1 MANQKRVERES
12 DIVRR
17 NKIPTIR
24 DVRTDKNIRQ
34 EFSSII
40 YKRIVDTNTLL
51 VGKAWSGTPRN
62 ISFCNNSESVVTKV
76 SMQINRSSA
85 PTEISVISN
94 VLLPAGA
101 TLVLDEQDI
110 EILAGEV
117 YAITLAVASGTPNV
131 DLTIRL

>member
-1 MANQKRVERES
+1 MANKERVERQA
-12 DIVRR
+12 DIFRR

-24 DVRTDKNIRQ
+24 DTKTDKNIRQ

-40 YKRIVDTNTLL
+40 YRRIVDTNTLL
-51 VGKAWSGTPRN
+51 VGKEWSGTPRN
-62 ISFCNNSESVVTKV
+62 ISFCNNSESVVTQV
-76 SMQINRSSA
+76 SMQINRASE
-85 PTEISVISN
+85 PTEVSVIAN

-117 YAITLAVASGTPNV
+117 YAITLVVASGTPSV
-131 DLTIRL
+131 DVTIRL